1 MSGAITDLLMAD
13 HARIGALLARAHRGD
28 AVAYE
33 ELRGALLR
41 HIGLEEKI
49 LIRAIRE
56 RTGRAPAVTGQL
68 RLDHAALVAMLVPP
82 PSAELLDRLRSLLA
96 VHDPLEEGRD
106 GLYAVADSV
115 LADQPDVL
123 ERLKSAAT
131 PPLAAHFSGERAYAA
146 IDALVAR
153 AEAGRSA

>member
-68 RLDHAALVAMLVPP
+68 RLDHAALVALEVPP
-82 PSAELLDRLRSLLA
+82 PSAVLQNRKRRLLA
-96 VHDPLEEGRD
+96 LIGRLE
-106 GLYAVADSV
+106 A
-115 LADQPDVL
+115 
-123 ERLKSAAT
+123 
-131 PPLAAHFSGERAYAA
+131 
-146 IDALVAR
+146 
-153 AEAGRSA
+153 